1 MGILKM
7 IVKGM
12 MIGVANVIPGVSG
25 GTIAVAMGIYEQ
37 LIHSINYIIKEFK
50 KSVKFLLPIGIGV
63 VVAVLAFS
71 KLVDFCFTNYEVN
84 TTFVF
89 VGLILGALP
98 ALFKK
103 MKGEKVG
110 VKSVLGF
117 VFGFLLI
124 VAMAFMNEGSSSDVF
139 PSQNPIILLLI
150 GAIAS
155 MTMIIPGISGSLVL
169 AILGFYRPVIATV
182 SSFADKL
189 LQFNF
194 AEMWHEIII
203 LTFFGIGVII
213 GIIVFAK
220 LIEFLFERY
229 KNVTYSTIIG
239 IIIASPIA
247 LLINL
252 NFAGLGI
259 LHYAMIVL
267 FFTIGF
273 FAAVKLGE

>member
-1 MGILKM
+1 MNTLKMFLKGIL
-7 IVKGM
+7 
-12 MIGVANVIPGVSG
+12 IGIANVIPGVSG
-25 GTIAVAMGIYEQ
+25 GTIAVAMGIYEE

-50 KSVKFLLPIGIGV
+50 KSVKFLLPIGLGIV
-63 VVAVLAFS
+63 FAILAFS
-71 KLVDFCFTNYEVN
+71 KLVDFCFTNYEIN

-103 MKGEKVG
+103 MSGEKIG
-110 VKSVLGF
+110 LKSVLGF
-117 VFGFLLI
+117 IFGFLLI
-124 VAMAFMNEGSSSDVF
+124 VVMAFMKAGQGSDVF
-139 PSQNPIILLLI
+139 PSQNPFILLI
-150 GAIAS
+150 VGAIAS

-169 AILGFYRPVIATV
+169 AILGFYRPVISTV

-189 LQFNF
+189 IHFNF
-194 AEMWHEIII
+194 LEMWSEIII

-220 LIEFLFERY
+220 LIEFLFDKF

-239 IIIASPIA
+239 IIVASPIA

-252 NFAGLGI
+252 DFAGLNI
-259 LHYAMIVL
+259 LHYAMILIAFAVG
-267 FFTIGF
+267 FTV
-273 FAAVKLGE
+273 AVKLGE

>member
-1 MGILKM
+1 MELLKK

-12 MIGVANVIPGVSG
+12 LIGIANVIPGVSG
-25 GTIAVAMGIYEQ
+25 GTLAVSMGIYEQ

-50 KSVKFLLPIGIGV
+50 KSVKFLLPLGIGMII
-63 VVAVLAFS
+63 AILAFS
-71 KLVDFCFTNYEVN
+71 KLVDFCFTNYEIN

-98 ALFKK
+98 ALFAKV
-103 MKGEKVG
+103 KGEKFG
-110 VKSVLGF
+110 VKSVI
-117 VFGFLLI
+117 GFLIGFLVI
-124 VAMAFMNEGSSSDVF
+124 VGMAFMKEGAESDVF
-139 PSQNPIILLLI
+139 PSQNPLILCGI

-189 LQFNF
+189 LQFRF
-194 AEMWHEIII
+194 SEMGREIII

-213 GIIVFAK
+213 GIIGFAK
-220 LIEFLFERY
+220 LIEFLFKRY

-239 IIIASPIA
+239 IIVASPIA

-252 NFAGLGI
+252 DFAGLNL
-259 LHYAMIVL
+259 LHYGMIL
-267 FFTIGF
+267 FFFAVGF
-273 FAAVKLGE
+273 FTAMKLGE

>member
-1 MGILKM
+1 MNTLKM
-7 IVKGM
+7 ILKGM
-12 MIGVANVIPGVSG
+12 LIGIANVIPGVSG

-63 VVAVLAFS
+63 AVAILAFS
-71 KLVDFCFTNYEVN
+71 KLVDFCFTNYEIN

-103 MKGEKVG
+103 MKGEKIG
-110 VKSVLGF
+110 IKSVAGFILGF
-117 VFGFLLI
+117 SLI
-124 VAMAFMNEGSSSDVF
+124 VAMAFMKEGTGSDVF
-139 PSQNPIILLLI
+139 PSQNPLILLVI

-182 SSFADKL
+182 SSFTDKL
-189 LQFNF
+189 LHFNL

-239 IIIASPIA
+239 IIVASPIA

-259 LHYAMIVL
+259 LHYGMIVL
-267 FFTIGF
+267 FFAIGF
-273 FAAVKLGE
+273 GVAMKLGE